1 MTMKPYEQAL
11 TRALQWFVS
20 HGIDQFN
27 LSVLMVEQM
36 WHHDRAR
43 GPDEVSRSGGWAW
56 MKNRAGGNIYL
67 RPDQAECWPVVFLD
81 DLPRARGLS
90 ISRKYSS
97 LIVQTSRDNVQA
109 WVACSRSLSP
119 AERGAVQRA
128 LARLV
133 GADPAAAGGTQF
145 GRAPG
150 FRNMK
155 PGRDAWLARV
165 VAVTD
170 AGLLDPSPH
179 LVAGPG
185 LLANVVPPASPSL
198 GGRVLSPV
206 VAVGTGGSGSESER
220 EYGYC
225 LSRFSWAQ
233 RTGRDPRSQIPFLER
248 NLTARAL
255 SRGKR
260 RTESACAAYARTTV
274 AAAARQLGFL

>member
-1 MTMKPYEQAL
+1 MTKSYGQAL
-11 TRALQWFVS
+11 ARALRWFVDQ
-20 HGIDQFN
+20 GVVQFN
-27 LSVLMVEQM
+27 LSVLMGGQM

-119 AERGAVQRA
+119 AERGAVQRM
-128 LARLV
+128 LVRLV
-133 GADPAAAGGTQF
+133 GADPAAAGGAQF

-155 PGRDAWLARV
+155 PGRDGWMVRV
-165 VAVTD
+165 VSVTD
-170 AGLLDPSPH
+170 APLLDPAPH
-179 LVAGPG
+179 LLAAGPG
-185 LLANVVPPASPSL
+185 SVASAASPSH
-198 GGRVLSPV
+198 GGRVLSPAL
-206 VAVGTGGSGSESER
+206 VAAGGSGGSESDR

-225 LSRFSWAQ
+225 LSRFQWAQ
-233 RTGRDPRSQIPFLER
+233 RTGRDPRGQIPYLEQ

-255 SRGKR
+255 VRGKR
-260 RTESACAAYARTTV
+260 RTESDAVAYARMTV
-274 AAAARQLGFL
+274 TAAARQLGLI